1 MKMNIQ
7 NRKIQRRQKGFSLI
21 EILVV
26 MSMMAVLMGI
36 VASKMSDNTQRGNV
50 KATRLMIKKLQMQM
64 ESFNSDLGYYPQS
77 LDALVSDNG
86 DGNWLGPYV
95 DKKDLKDAWKQEFN
109 YSNPGQNDE
118 EFSIVSYGKDKAA
131 GGAKFA
137 KDINSW
143 EI

>member
-1 MKMNIQ
+1 M
-7 NRKIQRRQKGFSLI
+7 NRKNKRINKKQKGFSLI

-36 VASKMSDNTQRGNV
+36 VASKMSDNTQRGNI

-77 LDALVSDNG
+77 LGALVDDNG

-95 DKKDLKDAWKQEFN
+95 GKKDLKDAWKQEFK
-109 YSNPGQNDE
+109 YSNPGQGDE
-118 EFSIVSYGKDKAA
+118 EFSITSYGKDKSA
-131 GGAKFA
+131 GGKKFA